1 MVELIYIFLIGVV
14 AVGFGRRLLRWL
26 GISNYWLAEELAF
39 SFGLGMGAIALGVLL
54 LGATHLLYESGLYLL
69 LLAFG
74 AAGSRELL
82 GVGGRLK
89 SRLQYGFWQPRS
101 FYFWLAVLALGGF
114 SFNLLRALT
123 PAHGAVDPLAY
134 HLALPAL
141 YLKKHYLSFEPTLTG
156 ALYPDNIGMLY
167 TLAIGLRGAVLAQL
181 FHLSLAVA
189 TVLAIVG
196 FCRRFFDLRVGLWA
210 AVIFSSLPVL
220 VFFAPLG
227 YVDLGV
233 CFFQFLGCW
242 ALFNWLEERD
252 GKMLLLSAFFVGLA
266 LGGKHTAIPLWFL
279 GVAIIA
285 GAERLHRAPAGRIL
299 GRCIWWGGMALLLVL
314 PWYLRAYLMAGNPV
328 WPMLNTHFGG
338 APYFSFNILQSTG
351 GAGGS
356 EGLAGWLPSAERFEE
371 LVYWGGYSLWKWS
384 FDPGEAQKAVGGYL
398 VVLLPGLLLY
408 VRSRRVLWLTAF
420 CLTGYL
426 LLVIYIGGVPRYNLY
441 LFAFLSVLAGY
452 VAEGMVQG
460 QLASWR
466 WLLQGVFV
474 LTLLCNLAW
483 NYYLA
488 TDAIEYHLSSKSPEQ
503 FLSEHEGNYRV
514 FQAVDKMLP
523 ESSVVLLQGIVQG
536 YYCKRL
542 YLWDHPY
549 QQVINYRNY
558 QTPEQLLARMQE
570 LGITHLVR
578 PMVMSALRTGMGYP
592 QYFADPFH
600 EEFRKKY
607 LKLLYRDES
616 YALFELKHDTAS
628 QP

>member
-26 GISNYWLAEELAF
+26 GIANYWLAEELAF

-54 LGATHLLYESGLYLL
+54 LGATHLLYESALYLL

-89 SRLQYGFWQPRS
+89 SRLQYGYWQPRS

-252 GKMLLLSAFFVGLA
+252 DKMLLLSAFFVGLA

-285 GAERLHRAPAGRIL
+285 GAERLHRVPAGRIL
-299 GRCIWWGGMALLLVL
+299 GRCAWWGGMALLLVL
-314 PWYLRAYLMAGNPV
+314 PWYLRAYLTAGNPV
-328 WPMLNTHFGG
+328 WPVANSLFSGFPYYSIYNGG
-338 APYFSFNILQSTG
+338 GTSSG
-351 GAGGS
+351 GGV
-356 EGLAGWLPSAERFEE
+356 AGWLPSLDRLQE
-371 LVYWGGYSLWKWS
+371 LLYVSATSLWKWS
-384 FDPGEAQKAVGGYL
+384 LIPGEAQKAVGGYL
-398 VVLLPGLLLY
+398 IALLPGLLLY
-408 VRSRRVLWLTAF
+408 ARSRRVLWLTAF

-460 QLASWR
+460 QLAPWR
-466 WLLQGVFV
+466 WLLQGAFV

-488 TDAIEYHLSSKSPEQ
+488 TDAIEYHLSNKSPEQ
-503 FLSEHEGNYRV
+503 FLSEHEGSYRV
-514 FQAVDKMLP
+514 FQVVNQQLP
-523 ESSVVLLQGIVQG
+523 EDATVLLQGLVQG
-536 YYCKRL
+536 YYCQRS

-549 QQVINYRNY
+549 QRVVNY
-558 QTPEQLLARMQE
+558 QDYPTPEFLFGRMKE
-570 LGITHLVR
+570 LGITHVVR
-578 PMVMSALRTGMGYP
+578 LINVPEIRIKLGYP

-600 EEFRKKY
+600 EDFRKKY

-616 YALFELKHDTAS
+616 YALFELKNGPAS
-628 QP
+628 EP